1 MAALDSSLPSY
12 DADPMAQTEFTSM
25 NVSLPKE
32 LREWIEAQVASRG
45 YASVSEFI
53 RDLVRQAQRAQEP
66 GLDILER
73 PGQPW
78 RPVSAERL
86 KRLRGE

>member
-1 MAALDSSLPSY
+1 
-12 DADPMAQTEFTSM
+12 MAQTEFTSM

-32 LREWIEAQVASRG
+32 LREWIQNQVASRG
-45 YASVSEFI
+45 YASVSEFM

-66 GLDILER
+66 GLDILDM

-78 RPVSAERL
+78 RPVPEERL